1 MAGNIKEDL
10 KQIKLFKDSY
20 KKCNVISAKDAKEV
34 EALAK
39 KIKYFGYDMRQ
50 GLAALEEMVAEKK
63 TDPEVIKGKAIEDYE
78 VYRDIRAML
87 KDVKYNLKKVVEA
100 SKDLE
105 KVEKTANIKANE
117 KKLESLLKLINQD
130 TKDRKGGKP
139 EKIVVKLQKQIEE
152 DLKIMNNFYSDI
164 KKILPRYPN
173 LPDYSKEFKKESDN
187 IAKAKPRL
195 SSRTQKYIKLAPQML
210 EKNALKKQVTICEKA
225 KKELVDVAAA
235 VTKAIKEKDKN
246 TLLKKMVEG
255 DRKLI
260 LIDNIDEKY
269 TKILRKYDKEI
280 GNSNNKKAIM
290 KATDAIGKIQDEADK
305 AWDES
310 KSGIADFFK
319 QQKKE
324 AKQK

>member
-20 KKCNVISAKDAKEV
+20 KKCNVVSAKDAKEV

-105 KVEKTANIKANE
+105 KVEKNANIKASQ
-117 KKLESLLKLINQD
+117 KKLEFLLKSIILD
-130 TKDRKGGKP
+130 TKMRKGGKP
-139 EKIVVKLQKQIEE
+139 EKVVVKLQKQIEA
-152 DLKIMNNFYSDI
+152 DLKIMDNFYSDI

-173 LPDYSKEFKKESDN
+173 LPDYSKEFKRETDN

-195 SSRTQKYIKLAPQML
+195 SSRTKKYMKLAPQML
-210 EKNALKKQVTICEKA
+210 EKNALKKQLTICEKA
-225 KKELVDVAAA
+225 KKELDDVAKA
-235 VTKAIKEKDKN
+235 VTKAINEKDKN

-260 LIDNIDEKY
+260 LIENIDEKY
-269 TKILRKYDKEI
+269 TKIRKKYDKEI
-280 GNSNNKKAIM
+280 DNSNNKKAIH
-290 KATDAIGKIQDEADK
+290 KATDAIAKIQDEADT
-305 AWDES
+305 AWHNS
-310 KSGIADFFK
+310 KSEIGDYFK

-324 AKQK
+324 AKKG